1 MKRACRFTSINRKP
15 SIDFHPKLENPKID
29 LKSAKTI
36 SSKIDQIKPSIYSIL
51 TSGRREDSPSLIH
64 TQTTQRLGV
73 ARKIA
78 SHTQTLA
85 FFREEKMRRDTG
97 KPFFP
102 PPLRGIFHQLNN

>member
-1 MKRACRFTSINRKP
+1 MKRACRFTSINRNP
-15 SIDFHPKLENPKID
+15 DIDLHPKLEIPKID
-29 LKSAKTI
+29 LKSEKTI
-36 SSKIDQIKPSIYSIL
+36 SSKIYQIKPSIYSIL
-51 TSGRREDSPSLIH
+51 TSGRGEDSPSSIR
-64 TQTTQRLGV
+64 TITPQRLGV